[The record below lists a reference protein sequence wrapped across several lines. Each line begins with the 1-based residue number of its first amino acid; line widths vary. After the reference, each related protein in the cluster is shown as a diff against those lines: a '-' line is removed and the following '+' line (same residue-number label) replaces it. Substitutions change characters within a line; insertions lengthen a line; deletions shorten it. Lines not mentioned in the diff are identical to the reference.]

1 MISDLN
7 DESNPFKR
15 TTTKLENKKAFS
27 PLETHSK
34 INGFQNATDVRD
46 DEVHNSLESESPLP
60 VSSPL
65 VSNEARPNES
75 ADIKNVV
82 T

>member
-34 INGFQNATDVRD
+34 INGF
-46 DEVHNSLESESPLP
+46 
-60 VSSPL
+60 
-65 VSNEARPNES
+65 
-75 ADIKNVV
+75 
-82 T
+82 